1 MEVKTIGV
9 IGCGLMGSGIAEVA
23 AKSGFQ
29 VLIREQ
35 TEQLLTT
42 RMQRIE
48 QSLERAVAKGKLSAA
63 DKAAAQA
70 NMSGAVGLDDSLA
83 VCDLVIEAVTE
94 DMELKQDIFRSLD
107 GICPASTILA
117 SNTSSIS
124 VIDLAAATRRPT
136 QVLGMHFFNPVSV
149 MPLLELVRTVQT
161 DDATLDV
168 ARAVGERMGKKMI
181 VAKDAP
187 GFVVNRLLIPYL
199 LDGIRVYE
207 QGLASREDIDN
218 GMMMGANHPM
228 GPLTLSDFVGL
239 DTTLFVADVLF
250 EELGETRFKAPTL
263 LRRLVSAGHLG
274 RKSGRGFYEYGSS
287 R

>member
-1 MEVKTIGV
+1 MDVKTIGI

-35 TEQLLTT
+35 NEQLLKKGLG
-42 RMQRIE
+42 RIE
-48 QSLERAVAKGKLSAA
+48 SSLGRAVAKGKLSAE
-63 DKAAAQA
+63 DKAAAQTRL
-70 NMSGAVGLDDSLA
+70 SGAVGLDDALA
-83 VCDLVIEAVTE
+83 TCDLVVEAVTE
-94 DMELKQDIFRSLD
+94 DTGLKQGIFRALD
-107 GICPASTILA
+107 AICPANTILA

-124 VIDLAAATRRPT
+124 VIDLAAVTRRPN
-136 QVLGMHFFNPVSV
+136 QVLGMHFFNPVPV

-161 DDATLDV
+161 DDATLDS

-218 GMMMGANHPM
+218 GMMLGANHPM
-228 GPLTLSDFVGL
+228 GPLTLTDFVGL

-250 EELGETRFKAPTL
+250 AELGETRFKAPTL

-274 RKSGRGFYEYGSS
+274 RKSGRGFYQYGS
-287 R
+287 

>member
-1 MEVKTIGV
+1 MDVKTIGI

-35 TEQLLTT
+35 NEQLLKKGLG
-42 RMQRIE
+42 RIE
-48 QSLERAVAKGKLSAA
+48 SSLGRAVAKGKLSAE
-63 DKAAAQA
+63 DKAAVQTRL
-70 NMSGAVGLDDSLA
+70 SGAIGLDDALA
-83 VCDLVIEAVTE
+83 TCDLVVEAVTE
-94 DMELKQDIFRSLD
+94 DTGLKQGIFRALD
-107 GICPASTILA
+107 AICPANTILA

-124 VIDLAAATRRPT
+124 VIDLAAVTRRPN
-136 QVLGMHFFNPVSV
+136 QVLGMHFFNPVPV

-161 DDATLDV
+161 DDATLDS

-218 GMMMGANHPM
+218 GMMLGANHPM
-228 GPLTLSDFVGL
+228 GPLTLTDFVGL

-250 EELGETRFKAPTL
+250 AELGETRFKAPTL

-274 RKSGRGFYEYGSS
+274 RKSGRGFYQYGS
-287 R
+287 

>member
-1 MEVKTIGV
+1 MDVKTIGI

-35 TEQLLTT
+35 NEQLLKKGLG
-42 RMQRIE
+42 RIE
-48 QSLERAVAKGKLSAA
+48 SSLGRAVAKGKLSAE
-63 DKAAAQA
+63 DKAAVQTRL
-70 NMSGAVGLDDSLA
+70 SGAIGLDDALA
-83 VCDLVIEAVTE
+83 TCDLVVEAVTE
-94 DMELKQDIFRSLD
+94 DAGLKQEIFRALD
-107 GICPASTILA
+107 AICPANTILA

-124 VIDLAAATRRPT
+124 VIDLAAVTRRPN
-136 QVLGMHFFNPVSV
+136 QVLGMHFFNPVPV

-161 DDATLDV
+161 DDATLDS

-218 GMMMGANHPM
+218 GMMLGANHPM
-228 GPLTLSDFVGL
+228 GPLTLTDFVGL

-250 EELGETRFKAPTL
+250 AELGETRFKAPTL

-274 RKSGRGFYEYGSS
+274 RKSGRGFYQYGS
-287 R
+287 

>member
-1 MEVKTIGV
+1 MDVKTIGI

-35 TEQLLTT
+35 NEQLLKKGLG
-42 RMQRIE
+42 RIE
-48 QSLERAVAKGKLSAA
+48 SSLGRAVAKGKLSAE
-63 DKAAAQA
+63 DKAAAQTRL
-70 NMSGAVGLDDSLA
+70 SGAVGLDDALA
-83 VCDLVIEAVTE
+83 TCDLIVEAVTE
-94 DMELKQDIFRSLD
+94 DTGLKQGIFRALD
-107 GICPASTILA
+107 AICPANTILA

-124 VIDLAAATRRPT
+124 VIDLAAVTRRPN
-136 QVLGMHFFNPVSV
+136 QVLGMHFFNPVPV

-161 DDATLDV
+161 DDATLDT

-218 GMMMGANHPM
+218 GMMLGANHPM
-228 GPLTLSDFVGL
+228 GPLTLTDFVGL

-250 EELGETRFKAPTL
+250 AELGETRFKAPTL

-274 RKSGRGFYEYGSS
+274 RKSGRGFYQYGS
-287 R
+287 

>member
-1 MEVKTIGV
+1 
-9 IGCGLMGSGIAEVA
+9 
-23 AKSGFQ
+23 
-29 VLIREQ
+29 
-35 TEQLLTT
+35 
-42 RMQRIE
+42 RIE
-48 QSLERAVAKGKLSAA
+48 SSLGRAVAKGKLSAE
-63 DKAAAQA
+63 DKAAAQTRL
-70 NMSGAVGLDDSLA
+70 SGAVGLDDALA
-83 VCDLVIEAVTE
+83 TCDLIVEAVTE
-94 DMELKQDIFRSLD
+94 DTGLKQGIFRALD
-107 GICPASTILA
+107 AICPANTILA

-124 VIDLAAATRRPT
+124 VIDLAAVTRRPN
-136 QVLGMHFFNPVSV
+136 QVLGMHFFNPVPV

-161 DDATLDV
+161 DDATLDT

-218 GMMMGANHPM
+218 GMMLGANHPM
-228 GPLTLSDFVGL
+228 GPLTLTDFVGL

-250 EELGETRFKAPTL
+250 AELGETRFKAPTL

-274 RKSGRGFYEYGSS
+274 RKSGRGFYQYGS
-287 R
+287 

>member
-1 MEVKTIGV
+1 MDVKTIGI

-35 TEQLLTT
+35 NESLLKKGLG
-42 RMQRIE
+42 RIE
-48 QSLERAVAKGKLSAA
+48 SSLGRAVSKGKLSAE
-63 DKAAAQA
+63 DKTAVQA
-70 NMSGAVGLDDSLA
+70 RLSGAVGLDDFLA
-83 VCDLVIEAVTE
+83 QCELVVEAVTE
-94 DMELKQDIFRSLD
+94 DTGLKQEIFRALD
-107 GICPASTILA
+107 AICPANTILA

-124 VIDLAAATRRPT
+124 VIDLAAVTRRPN
-136 QVLGMHFFNPVSV
+136 QVLGMHFFNPVPV

-161 DDATLDV
+161 DDATLAT
-168 ARAVGERMGKKMI
+168 ARGVGERMGKKMI

-228 GPLTLSDFVGL
+228 GPLTLTDFVGL

-250 EELGETRFKAPTL
+250 AELGETRFKAPTL

-274 RKSGRGFYEYGSS
+274 RKSGRGFYDYSA
-287 R
+287 

>member
-1 MEVKTIGV
+1 MDVKTIGI

-35 TEQLLTT
+35 NEQLLKKGLG
-42 RMQRIE
+42 RIE
-48 QSLERAVAKGKLSAA
+48 SSLGRAVAKGKLSAE
-63 DKAAAQA
+63 DKAAAQTRL
-70 NMSGAVGLDDSLA
+70 SGAVGLDDALA
-83 VCDLVIEAVTE
+83 TCDLIVEAVTE
-94 DMELKQDIFRSLD
+94 DTGLKQGIFRALD
-107 GICPASTILA
+107 AICPANTILA

-124 VIDLAAATRRPT
+124 VIDLAAVTRRPN
-136 QVLGMHFFNPVSV
+136 QVLGMHFFNPVPV

-161 DDATLDV
+161 DDATLDS

-228 GPLTLSDFVGL
+228 GPLTLTDFVGL

-250 EELGETRFKAPTL
+250 AELGETRFKAPTL

-274 RKSGRGFYEYGSS
+274 RKSGRGFYQYGS
-287 R
+287 

>member
-1 MEVKTIGV
+1 MDVKTIGI

-35 TEQLLTT
+35 NEQLLKKGLG
-42 RMQRIE
+42 RIE
-48 QSLERAVAKGKLSAA
+48 SSLGRAVAKGKLSAE
-63 DKAAAQA
+63 DKAAVQTRL
-70 NMSGAVGLDDSLA
+70 SGAIGLDDALA
-83 VCDLVIEAVTE
+83 TCDLIVEAVTE
-94 DMELKQDIFRSLD
+94 DTGLKQGIFRALD
-107 GICPASTILA
+107 AICPANTILA

-124 VIDLAAATRRPT
+124 VIDLAAVTRRPN
-136 QVLGMHFFNPVSV
+136 QVLGMHFFNPVPV

-161 DDATLDV
+161 DDATLDT

-218 GMMMGANHPM
+218 GMMLGANHPM
-228 GPLTLSDFVGL
+228 GPLTLTDFVGL

-250 EELGETRFKAPTL
+250 AELGETRFKAPTL

-274 RKSGRGFYEYGSS
+274 RKSGRGFYQYGS
-287 R
+287 

>member
-1 MEVKTIGV
+1 MDVKTIGIV
-9 IGCGLMGSGIAEVA
+9 GCGLMGSGIAEVA

-35 TEQLLTT
+35 NESLLKKGLG
-42 RMQRIE
+42 RIE
-48 QSLERAVAKGKLSAA
+48 SSLGRAVSKGKLSAEDRA
-63 DKAAAQA
+63 VVQA
-70 NMSGAVGLDDSLA
+70 NLSGGVGLDDALA
-83 VCDLVIEAVTE
+83 TCELVVEAVTE
-94 DMELKQDIFRSLD
+94 ETGLKQEIFRALD
-107 GICPASTILA
+107 AICPANTILA

-124 VIDLAAATRRPT
+124 VIDLAAVTRRPS
-136 QVLGMHFFNPVSV
+136 QVLGMHFFNPVPV

-161 DDATLDV
+161 DDATLAT
-168 ARAVGERMGKKMI
+168 ARGVGERMGKKMI

-218 GMMMGANHPM
+218 GMVMGANHPM
-228 GPLTLSDFVGL
+228 GPLTLTDFVGL

-250 EELGETRFKAPTL
+250 AELGETRFKAPTL

-274 RKSGRGFYEYGSS
+274 RKSGRGFYDYSA
-287 R
+287 

>member
-1 MEVKTIGV
+1 MNVQTIGI

-29 VLIREQ
+29 VLVREFD
-35 TEQLLTT
+35 E
-42 RMQRIE
+42 
-48 QSLERAVAKGKLSAA
+48 SLVSRQMDRVAKSMERAVAKGKMTAAERETAWSKISAA
-63 DKAAAQA
+63 A
-70 NMSGAVGLDDSLA
+70 GLDDSLA
-83 VCDLVIEAVTE
+83 VCDLVIEAIPE
-94 DMELKQDIFRSLD
+94 EIGLKRQVFRTLD
-107 GICPASTILA
+107 TLCPAQTILA

-124 VIDLAAATRRPT
+124 VIELAAVTRRPT
-136 QVLGMHFFNPVSV
+136 KVLGMHFFNPVPV

-161 DDATLDV
+161 DDETLAV

-181 VAKDAP
+181 VAQDAP
-187 GFVVNRLLIPYL
+187 GFVVNRLLIPYM

-207 QGLASREDIDN
+207 QGLASREDIDA

-239 DTTLFVADVLF
+239 DTTLSVADVLF
-250 EELGETRFKAPTL
+250 DELGETRFKAPTL

-274 RKSGRGFYEYGSS
+274 RKSGRGFYDYKS
-287 R
+287 

>member
-1 MEVKTIGV
+1 MDVKTIGI

-35 TEQLLTT
+35 NEQLLKKGLG
-42 RMQRIE
+42 RIE
-48 QSLERAVAKGKLSAA
+48 SSLGRAVAKGKLSAE
-63 DKAAAQA
+63 DKAAAQTRL
-70 NMSGAVGLDDSLA
+70 SGAVGLDDALA
-83 VCDLVIEAVTE
+83 TCDLIVEAVTE
-94 DMELKQDIFRSLD
+94 DAGLKQGIFRALD
-107 GICPASTILA
+107 AICPANTILA

-124 VIDLAAATRRPT
+124 VIDLAAVTRRPN
-136 QVLGMHFFNPVSV
+136 QVLGMHFFNPVPV

-161 DDATLDV
+161 DDATLDT

-228 GPLTLSDFVGL
+228 GPLTLTDFVGL

-250 EELGETRFKAPTL
+250 AELGETRFKAPTL

-274 RKSGRGFYEYGSS
+274 RKSGRGFYQYGS
-287 R
+287 

>member
-1 MEVKTIGV
+1 MDVKTIGI

-35 TEQLLTT
+35 NEQLLKKGLG
-42 RMQRIE
+42 RIE
-48 QSLERAVAKGKLSAA
+48 SSLGRAVAKGKLSAE
-63 DKAAAQA
+63 DKAAAQTRL
-70 NMSGAVGLDDSLA
+70 SGAVGLDDALA
-83 VCDLVIEAVTE
+83 TCDLIVEAVTE
-94 DMELKQDIFRSLD
+94 DTGLKQGIFRALD
-107 GICPASTILA
+107 AICPANTILA

-124 VIDLAAATRRPT
+124 VIDLAAVTRRPN
-136 QVLGMHFFNPVSV
+136 QVLGMHFFNPVPV

-161 DDATLDV
+161 DDATLDT

-228 GPLTLSDFVGL
+228 GPLTLTDFVGL

-250 EELGETRFKAPTL
+250 AELGETRFKAPTL

-274 RKSGRGFYEYGSS
+274 RKSGRGFYQYGS
-287 R
+287 

>member
-1 MEVKTIGV
+1 MNVQTIGI

-29 VLIREQ
+29 VLVREFD
-35 TEQLLTT
+35 E
-42 RMQRIE
+42 
-48 QSLERAVAKGKLSAA
+48 SLVSRQMDRVAKSMERAVAKGKMTAAERETAWSKISAA
-63 DKAAAQA
+63 A
-70 NMSGAVGLDDSLA
+70 GLDDSLA
-83 VCDLVIEAVTE
+83 VCDLVIEAIPE
-94 DMELKQDIFRSLD
+94 EIGLKRQVFRTLD
-107 GICPASTILA
+107 TLCPAQTILA

-124 VIDLAAATRRPT
+124 VIELAAVTRRPT
-136 QVLGMHFFNPVSV
+136 KVLGMHFFNPVPV

-161 DDATLDV
+161 DDETLAV

-181 VAKDAP
+181 VAQDAP
-187 GFVVNRLLIPYL
+187 GFVVNRLLIPYM

-207 QGLASREDIDN
+207 QGLASREDIDA

-239 DTTLFVADVLF
+239 DTTLSVADVLF
-250 EELGETRFKAPTL
+250 DELGETRFKAPTL

-274 RKSGRGFYEYGSS
+274 RKSGHGFYDYKS
-287 R
+287 

>member
-9 IGCGLMGSGIAEVA
+9 VGCGLMGSGIAEVA

-29 VLIREQ
+29 VLVREQ
-35 TEQLLTT
+35 NEPFLKKGLG
-42 RMQRIE
+42 RIE
-48 QSLERAVAKGKLSAA
+48 QSLARAVAKGKLSA
-63 DKAAAQA
+63 DDRTTVQA
-70 NMSGAVGLDDSLA
+70 SISGAVGLDDALA
-83 VCDLVIEAVTE
+83 TCDLVIEAVTE
-94 DMELKQDIFRSLD
+94 DIELKREIFRALD
-107 GICPASTILA
+107 AICPASTILA

-124 VIDLAAATRRPT
+124 VIELAAVTRRPT
-136 QVLGMHFFNPVSV
+136 QVLGMHFFNPVPV

-228 GPLTLSDFVGL
+228 GPLTLCDFVGL

-274 RKSGRGFYEYGSS
+274 RKSGRGFYNYGS
-287 R
+287 